1 MGCGT
6 VTLSWDVAQWHCH
19 GMWHR
24 DTVMGCGTETLSWDV
39 TQRHCHGMWH
49 RDTVMGCGTETNHQ
63 LGPKVLLQ
71 MPKYKTMPINLKGV
85 GGKAY
90 SANSVWLTD
99 TDRTVIST
107 YRCWKGEWS
116 KFLHWGCD
124 LKKRTLVPFAQ
135 QCLSSFCNYSAIL
148 PGKLQDGECQLTVSI
163 P

>member
-6 VTLSWDVAQWHCH
+6 ETLSWDVTQTHCHGMWHRDTVMGCGTETLSWDVAQRHCH

-107 YRCWKGEWS
+107 YRCWKGE
-116 KFLHWGCD
+116 
-124 LKKRTLVPFAQ
+124 
-135 QCLSSFCNYSAIL
+135 
-148 PGKLQDGECQLTVSI
+148 
-163 P
+163 